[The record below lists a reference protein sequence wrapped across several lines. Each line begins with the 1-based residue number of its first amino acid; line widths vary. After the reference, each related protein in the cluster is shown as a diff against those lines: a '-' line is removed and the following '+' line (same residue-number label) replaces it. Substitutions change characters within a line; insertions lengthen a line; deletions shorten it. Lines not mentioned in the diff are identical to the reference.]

1 MTLHSA
7 PGRRSRQ
14 PHRHHRSAGPV
25 LDPNR
30 RCLAARSRRPARPK
44 AGARWE
50 QRSDPHRGN
59 RYHVCDRLEGPL
71 SHRRTGLHIFRSRY
85 RPDHHHP
92 RLPHRQARPDGL
104 TEKFQI
110 FLASTWPESSLQ
122 SFGRPAISRRGR
134 HAMADQRFQFASQ
147 AGRPSRLVRITARG
161 ACFVAPAG
169 LPSADRRSFG
179 RDASPA
185 GVWAAIVAA
194 ASRTPPGAGHYR

>member
-110 FLASTWPESSLQ
+110 FLARIIQALLGHNKLDTTARYTRVATGIIAGVESPLDLLSQ
-122 SFGRPAISRRGR
+122 PRKKPKKSRRDPPPGSSPPRCPVPRWRSRISSATTGR
-134 HAMADQRFQFASQ
+134 
-147 AGRPSRLVRITARG
+147 RG
-161 ACFVAPAG
+161 AKPM
-169 LPSADRRSFG
+169 PDTSASTR
-179 RDASPA
+179 
-185 GVWAAIVAA
+185 
-194 ASRTPPGAGHYR
+194 

>member
-1 MTLHSA
+1 VDRASESSKAGVFGWPMTLHSA

-110 FLASTWPESSLQ
+110 FLARIYALGWPR
-122 SFGRPAISRRGR
+122 RPRRQRFRGTRQGERYPRRGYHQAER
-134 HAMADQRFQFASQ
+134 ADFRRRRAQ
-147 AGRPSRLVRITARG
+147 ARARG
-161 ACFVAPAG
+161 
-169 LPSADRRSFG
+169 DRQGF
-179 RDASPA
+179 
-185 GVWAAIVAA
+185 
-194 ASRTPPGAGHYR
+194 